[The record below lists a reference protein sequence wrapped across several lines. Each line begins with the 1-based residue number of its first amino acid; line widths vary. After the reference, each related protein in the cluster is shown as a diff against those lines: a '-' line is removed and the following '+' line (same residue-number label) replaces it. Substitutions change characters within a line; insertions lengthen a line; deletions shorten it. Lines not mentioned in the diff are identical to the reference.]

1 MEFRTLHQFAPID
14 KAIGYEDK
22 ILSIGSCFAENMG
35 KKLLAHKMKC
45 LANPNGILFNPISIL
60 NALKTYLSP
69 GRFEPNNAVFKHQ
82 GLYHSWLHHGSF
94 NTTDKVALLEKINS
108 NNNSAHQQLC
118 SANYLIITWGSAFV
132 YEHIESN
139 TLVANCH
146 KIPASH
152 FKKRLLSVSEIV
164 NAYQDF
170 LKELYAV
177 NPSIKIIWSISPVK
191 YIKDGLNQNNLS
203 KSTLFLALQELL
215 QSHSNSYYFPA
226 FELVQDELRDYRFY
240 AKDMAH
246 PSEQALSYVWEKFEA
261 HCLDKS
267 EQKIRER
274 ISQILLDQQHKI
286 LHPDDPAYL
295 KFKAQLEE
303 KILQFKKE
311 FPGISI

>member
-1 MEFRTLHQFAPID
+1 MEFRTQHHFSPID
-14 KAIGYEDK
+14 KAIRYEDQ
-22 ILSIGSCFAENMG
+22 IVSIGSCFAENMG
-35 KKLLAHKMKC
+35 KQLLAHKMKC

-69 GRFEPNNAVFKHQ
+69 SRFEPNNAVFEYQ
-82 GLYHSWLHHGSF
+82 GIYHSWLHHGAF
-94 NTTDKVALLEKINS
+94 NTGNKTALIEKITRI
-108 NNNSAHQQLC
+108 NNTAHTQLC

-146 KIPASH
+146 KIPAKE
-152 FKKRLLSVSEIV
+152 FRKRLLSVSEIV
-164 NAYQDF
+164 HAYQDF
-170 LKELYAV
+170 LKELYTI
-177 NPSIKIIWSISPVK
+177 NPGIKIIWSISPVK

-215 QSHSNSYYFPA
+215 QSDPNSYYFPA

-246 PSEQALSYVWEKFEA
+246 PNEQALAYVWEKFTE

-267 EQKIRER
+267 EHKIRER
-274 ISQILLDQQHKI
+274 LSQILLDQQHKI

-295 KFKAQLEE
+295 KFKTQLEE